1 MFQNTLHLVAHRTK
15 MLKSLNNPQNPF
27 SMDNLLAGN
36 GKSSPEMDLERG
48 DEMGDRGGYSPP
60 SRYAK
65 HEDDLSDQVSEGRL
79 SPGDR
84 GGASD
89 LLSRFS
95 CLRGRLCSNCG
106 RLDCNYLQ
114 CRLTSESL
122 IKETKPVLKFS
133 VSAIL
138 GDEKRDGQKTTESL
152 IHVTPPGLLG
162 LSSYLGGGG
171 GGGGGTGGAH
181 SPSIAKP
188 VASRPPH
195 FNPHLLLA
203 HCRPQPYLTVSTPVG
218 SGTQSAVFP
227 LPGTFPWAH
236 SGRGKPRRG
245 MMRRAV
251 FSDLQRKGLERR
263 FQIQKYISKPD
274 RKKLAEKLGLK
285 DSQVKIWF
293 QNRRMKWRNSKEREL
308 LAAGGSREQTLPN
321 KNNPHPDLSD
331 ADGDRPKLDLTDV
344 QDISPASSPT
354 DRQMSAQDVQTSN
367 DSHQHHYTSTPY
379 DAMDYDSSNDSD
391 EEINVT

>member
-1 MFQNTLHLVAHRTK
+1 MYQSTLQFLTSHREK
-15 MLKSLNNPQNPF
+15 MLKSINNNQNSF
-27 SMDNLLAGN
+27 SMENLLSN
-36 GKSSPEMDLERG
+36 GKLSPENLETSK
-48 DEMGDRGGYSPP
+48 DSEEFKNSHLN
-60 SRYAK
+60 K
-65 HEDDLSDQVSEGRL
+65 IEDDDDRL
-79 SPGDR
+79 SPISSGSLQAEKNDVF
-84 GGASD
+84 
-89 LLSRFS
+89 LRFNS
-95 CLRGRLCSNCG
+95 CLRNRLCSNCG
-106 RLDCNYLQ
+106 RLDCNFIQ
-114 CRLTSESL
+114 CRLSEGVKDS
-122 IKETKPVLKFS
+122 KPVLKFS

-138 GDEKRDGQKTTESL
+138 GDDKTQQRNSNNNNDNL
-152 IHVTPPGLLG
+152 VHVTTTAAPTGPPSLLG
-162 LSSYLGGGG
+162 LSTYLNN
-171 GGGGGTGGAH
+171 H
-181 SPSIAKP
+181 STSIAKP

-203 HCRPQPYLTVSTPVG
+203 AHCRPQPYLTVSTPI
-218 SGTQSAVFP
+218 SGNHSAVFP
-227 LPGTFPWAH
+227 LPGSFPWAH

-331 ADGDRPKLDLTDV
+331 ADGDKPKLDLSDI
-344 QDISPASSPT
+344 QDISPAGSPIEP
-354 DRQMSAQDVQTSN
+354 MSNVV
-367 DSHQHHYTSTPY
+367 HTSTVNYQMY
-379 DAMDYDSSNDSD
+379 DGMDYESSNDSD